1 MDKQHESLIAV
12 YKDMLDGQKRVMKMM
27 FAALIASLVCNLC
40 IVGAFLLYESGFEYE
55 KTTTTQ
61 TVDGAENSIVNGDQ
75 FNDESQDNGGE

>member
-12 YKDMLDGQKRVMKMM
+12 YKDMLDNQKKMMKMM

-40 IVGAFLLYESGFEYE
+40 VVSAFLIYESGFEYE

-61 TVDGAENSIVNGDQ
+61 TVDGGDNSIVNGDQ
-75 FNDESQDNGGE
+75 FNDESQNNGGK